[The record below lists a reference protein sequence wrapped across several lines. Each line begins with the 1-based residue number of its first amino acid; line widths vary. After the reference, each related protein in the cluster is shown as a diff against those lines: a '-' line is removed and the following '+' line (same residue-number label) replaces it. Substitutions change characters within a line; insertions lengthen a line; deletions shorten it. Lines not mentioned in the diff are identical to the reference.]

1 MKREKKIERARTNLA
16 YYKEMVTPDHDQSG
30 HWYLL
35 GGKRLPS
42 VTTALQ
48 LVKDDSIRNWKMNR
62 ALDHFIGELT
72 KSITLPSV
80 EELQELKQKAKDA
93 PQQEF
98 VEAGDIGS
106 AVHTLREIYISEW
119 LEHGRRPGYAL
130 VELQQTAPEIF
141 KYDARVTSCL
151 LALDKFYT
159 QMKYEPVA
167 CEMPVG
173 HIPYNIAG
181 SIDDLGFIS
190 SSDNLFLMDLK
201 TSNHGEKLSYWLQVV
216 TYAHLLER
224 MTRIRV
230 DKINIV
236 HVSKTDATY
245 KLFPV
250 PFKPELIKCALNIIK
265 ASNSV
270 KEVERIMFD
279 EKSLP
284 SI

>member
-1 MKREKKIERARTNLA
+1 MKREKKIERVRTNLA
-16 YYKEMVTPDHDQSG
+16 YYKEMVTPDHDHTG
-30 HWYLL
+30 HWYLM
-35 GGKRLPS
+35 GGKRMSS

-48 LVKDDSIRNWKMNR
+48 MVKDDSIRNWKMNR

-72 KSITLPSV
+72 KTFTLPST
-80 EELQELKQKAKDA
+80 EELEEIKQRAKDA
-93 PQQEF
+93 PQREF

-106 AVHTLREIYISEW
+106 AVHTLREIYVSEW
-119 LEHGRRPGYAL
+119 LETGRRPGYAL
-130 VELQQTAPEIF
+130 IELQKNAPEVF
-141 KYDARVTSCL
+141 RNDPRVTSCL

-159 QMKYEPVA
+159 QMGYEPVG

-181 SIDDLGFIS
+181 SIDDLGFIKG
-190 SSDNLFLMDLK
+190 SDDLFLMDLK
-201 TSNHGEKLSYWLQVV
+201 TSNHGEKLSYWLQVI
-216 TYAHLLER
+216 TYAHLLQK

-250 PFKPELIKCALNIIK
+250 PIKPELIRCALNIIK

-284 SI
+284 VL